1 MNLTQTTRLEN
12 NSTSQTPG
20 YYEDYL
26 SREATF
32 LSQTHKHAFISLG
45 FRFEINLIQD
55 ATEHLAFCVYWKDPL

>member
-32 LSQTHKHAFISLG
+32 PSHTNKYTFISLG
-45 FRFEINLIQD
+45 FRFEINLIQG
-55 ATEHLAFCVYWKDPL
+55 ATEHLAFCAY